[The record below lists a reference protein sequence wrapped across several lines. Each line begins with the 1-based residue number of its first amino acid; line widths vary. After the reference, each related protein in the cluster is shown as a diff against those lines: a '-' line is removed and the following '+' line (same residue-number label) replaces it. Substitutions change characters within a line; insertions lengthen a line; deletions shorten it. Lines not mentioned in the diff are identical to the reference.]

1 MHLPSGAGHDAQ
13 WRAPN
18 APQSERAGYVH
29 HGSFT
34 AAFTRQ
40 FGYPPKLLRHTAA
53 RDSST

>member
-18 APQSERAGYVH
+18 APQSERAGYAH